1 MKTLEEKIREK
12 FPRHMSFVECIRETS
27 DVDLAKIM
35 LSHDKEIG
43 MATIDLDIQI
53 SLLRKKLDESYIYN
67 WPEKARNYNA
77 LGIINYHERDRN
89 DFDQSIGGN
98 LWNNQII
105 PSYFGIASRFAF
117 RVYFKDINFDPI
129 VVLKSYEIG
138 NSLFNNIRMISF
150 TKS

>member
-27 DVDLAKIM
+27 DVDLAEIIM
-35 LSHDKEIG
+35 EYDSEVKR
-43 MATIDLDIQI
+43 
-53 SLLRKKLDESYIYN
+53 LLNKSKDVVCDVKRSRWYIIVDESEDLSTAHTFEYFEDYDN
-67 WPEKARNYNA
+67 W
-77 LGIINYHERDRN
+77 HE
-89 DFDQSIGGN
+89 SH
-98 LWNNQII
+98 I

-117 RVYFKDINFDPI
+117 RVHFKDINFDPI